1 MQTSG
6 ALIIIKQRL
15 GLPIVSFQSD
25 LNLFRRVIHALN
37 QPRVGM
43 SVTAIVQSW
52 RFEIDIVNLSAD
64 RTTETAGYPLFQNLE
79 DGVSASE
86 FVELFPGVTL
96 DQVRAVLEHVAR
108 SALAPA

>member
-1 MQTSG
+1 MHNPLNIAVDCIRRARPVDSMQTSG

-43 SVTAIVQSW
+43 SVTAILQFW

-64 RTTETAGYPLFQNLE
+64 RTTETAGYPLFQNPE
-79 DGVSASE
+79 RSE
-86 FVELFPGVTL
+86 ERRVGKEC
-96 DQVRAVLEHVAR
+96 R
-108 SALAPA
+108 S

>member
-15 GLPIVSFQSD
+15 GLPIISFQSD

-43 SVTAIVQSW
+43 SVTAMVQSW

-64 RTTETAGYPLFQNLE
+64 RTTETAGYPLFQNPE
-79 DGVSASE
+79 GDVNQDRVQS
-86 FVELFPGVTL
+86 FVLRGR
-96 DQVRAVLEHVAR
+96 QILEHFR
-108 SALAPA
+108 